1 MESRIK
7 LAGHPVHPMLIVFP
21 LGLLSTAVVFDII
34 YLVTSAVRWTEV
46 AFYLIGAGLV
56 GGIAAAMPGWVDWAA
71 IPARTRAK
79 RVGLVHGVGNV
90 IVLGLFAL
98 SWLLRRSDPSQPPT
112 GAIVAG
118 VLGVVL
124 ISATAWL
131 GGELVERLGVGV
143 DDGANLDAPNSLSAR
158 ARHPASRCGIDAED
172 LIPALP
178 RPVPDRAVQ
187 PSHQRHQRREVPLE
201 QSPASR
207 GARRPRAR

>member
-21 LGLLSTAVVFDII
+21 LGLLYTAVVFDII

-46 AFYLIGAGLV
+46 AYYLIGAGLV
-56 GGIAAAMPGWVDWAA
+56 GGIAAAVPGWVDWVA

-90 IVLGLFAL
+90 IVLGIFAL
-98 SWLLRRSDPSQPPT
+98 SWMLRRPDPSQPPT

-143 DDGANLDAPNSLSAR
+143 DDGANLDAPNSLSEQPATPKAR
-158 ARHPASRCGIDAED
+158 VGDTRT
-172 LIPALP
+172 
-178 RPVPDRAVQ
+178 
-187 PSHQRHQRREVPLE
+187 
-201 QSPASR
+201 
-207 GARRPRAR
+207 

>member
-21 LGLLSTAVVFDII
+21 LGLFSTAAAFDII
-34 YLVTSAVRWTEV
+34 YLVTSAARWTEV
-46 AFYLIGAGLV
+46 AFYVVGAGLV
-56 GGIAAAMPGWVDWAA
+56 GGIAAAVPGWVDWVA

-79 RVGLVHGVGNV
+79 RVGLAHGVGNV

-98 SWLLRRSDPSQPPT
+98 SWMLRRSDPSQPPT

-143 DDGANLDAPNSLSAR
+143 DDGANLDAPNSLSEQPATPKAR
-158 ARHPASRCGIDAED
+158 VGDTRT
-172 LIPALP
+172 
-178 RPVPDRAVQ
+178 
-187 PSHQRHQRREVPLE
+187 
-201 QSPASR
+201 
-207 GARRPRAR
+207 

>member
-21 LGLLSTAVVFDII
+21 LGLLYTAVIFDII

-46 AFYLIGAGLV
+46 AYYLIGAGV
-56 GGIAAAMPGWVDWAA
+56 IGGLAAAVPGWVDWAV

-79 RVGLVHGVGNV
+79 RVGLVHGIGNV

-98 SWLLRRSDPSQPPT
+98 SWMLRRPDPSEPPT

-143 DDGANLDAPNSLSAR
+143 DDGANLDAPNSLSERPATPQAR
-158 ARHPASRCGIDAED
+158 GED
-172 LIPALP
+172 P
-178 RPVPDRAVQ
+178 RT
-187 PSHQRHQRREVPLE
+187 
-201 QSPASR
+201 
-207 GARRPRAR
+207 